1 MTRFDDDKYVRP
13 ISGVVLLAE
22 IFLAVIAIS
31 ADTVHTSST
40 TDRDHLTF
48 SYLCSQ
54 IAMPQSRARKA
65 LIVGAGPVG
74 ALTALSL
81 HRRGWEVE
89 VWESRDGRSP
99 IFCPLDDIKM
109 EANGIHRSSRSRCC
123 SE

>member
-89 VWESRDGRSP
+89 VWESRDGRSLS
-99 IFCPLDDIKM
+99 F
-109 EANGIHRSSRSRCC
+109 AH
-123 SE
+123 